1 MYDSTSLLDR
11 DREGKSSGLR
21 EQGAKFHCGFYCNF
35 IQGIRWIS
43 IVVTCYW
50 REENLMVTNV
60 STTGESL
67 TSHFLRKSLNTEKI
81 LCLFHVL

>member
-43 IVVTCYW
+43 ILLPVT
-50 REENLMVTNV
+50 
-60 STTGESL
+60 GG
-67 TSHFLRKSLNTEKI
+67 KKI
-81 LCLFHVL
+81 